1 MCVRMCI
8 SPNALKTTR
17 LWMCSFSLLAEPRLR
32 GDFEPCQRAVN
43 PALPLEQSGMSPL
56 GIGSVSQAPW
66 SPQKAASSVSKG
78 RQRACVHCRMTA
90 PKCPCAGQAS
100 TGVWPEGPCG
110 HRRQQDTPTGGT
122 AFCTK
127 CRFPLWGAARC
138 PMSMLPSS
146 VGKALLCSGPGST
159 EPLSPISKQCWEGL
173 HLGSYVSCHAKQ
185 PFADDWAPWVPAVP
199 PQCEI

>member
-8 SPNALKTTR
+8 SPNALKTTC
-17 LWMCSFSLLAEPRLR
+17 LWMCSFSPLAEPGLH

-66 SPQKAASSVSKG
+66 SPQKAASSVSRG
-78 RQRACVHCRMTA
+78 RQRACVHRRMTA

-110 HRRQQDTPTGGT
+110 HRRQQDTPTGG
-122 AFCTK
+122 
-127 CRFPLWGAARC
+127 
-138 PMSMLPSS
+138 LPSVQS
-146 VGKALLCSGPGST
+146 ASLRCGVQPGVQCPHYLPPW
-159 EPLSPISKQCWEGL
+159 EKPCCAVAQVPLSGC
-173 HLGSYVSCHAKQ
+173 HLYPNNAGRGC
-185 PFADDWAPWVPAVP
+185 
-199 PQCEI
+199 I